1 MTYHPR
7 FSRCLIVLLITGLVA
22 DAEEDAT
29 KKPQKLDQRAEFKKS
44 LAKNCAGSYSM
55 TCLKLDIVSWVDR
68 LSDRGDY
75 DILPGVSV
83 VRENGSARANTADLV
98 TEVARE
104 FPNDADARLNA
115 YLLKKIEG

>member
-1 MTYHPR
+1 MTCHPGL
-7 FSRCLIVLLITGLVA
+7 SCCLIVVLITGLGA
-22 DAEEDAT
+22 GAEEDVT

-68 LSDRGDY
+68 LSDQGDY